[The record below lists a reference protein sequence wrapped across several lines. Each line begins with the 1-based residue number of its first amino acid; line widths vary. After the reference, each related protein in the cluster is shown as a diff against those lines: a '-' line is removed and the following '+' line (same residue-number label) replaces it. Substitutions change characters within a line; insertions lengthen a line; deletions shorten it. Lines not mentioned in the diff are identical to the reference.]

1 MGRET
6 RYKISNWTFQWNSFF
21 LWAVSGL
28 VIWKTCAGC
37 LAVGDMSQTINE
49 QVCPDFVP
57 TERGG
62 PGPVKLLAIARLFS
76 FQTLSGSQT
85 WDGGSLSRTVD
96 LGSVDCSAEPRLH
109 NGWGRLRPHRPFTRN
124 SKSKIK
130 FQPIKVPP
138 ARAADRNPKKEIWE
152 IRNAHPGSK
161 LEAST
166 TSTEML
172 TLEPISWKRSQS
184 LSKTRLTIKLLQS
197 FFKNRN
203 MSWKENRLASVGSS
217 RRSVDPTLIN
227 SSFRLYLH
235 ISSWDFF
242 LLDSFFHLKMSK
254 HQLLCCYSCW
264 LV

>member
-1 MGRET
+1 
-6 RYKISNWTFQWNSFF
+6 
-21 LWAVSGL
+21 
-28 VIWKTCAGC
+28 
-37 LAVGDMSQTINE
+37 MSQTINE

-172 TLEPISWKRSQS
+172 TLEPISWKRSQF

-197 FFKNRN
+197 F
-203 MSWKENRLASVGSS
+203 
-217 RRSVDPTLIN
+217 
-227 SSFRLYLH
+227 
-235 ISSWDFF
+235 
-242 LLDSFFHLKMSK
+242 LKTETCLGRK
-254 HQLLCCYSCW
+254 ADWH
-264 LV
+264 

>member
-1 MGRET
+1 MG
-6 RYKISNWTFQWNSFF
+6 W
-21 LWAVSGL
+21 LSGRL
-28 VIWKTCAGC
+28 VLDVWLLVTLVTCPKPLMNRFAQI
-37 LAVGDMSQTINE
+37 LSQRSE
-49 QVCPDFVP
+49 VV
-57 TERGG
+57 RV
-62 PGPVKLLAIARLFS
+62 PVKLLAIARLFS

-96 LGSVDCSAEPRLH
+96 LGSVDCSAEPPLH
-109 NGWGRLRPHRPFTRN
+109 NGWGRLRTHRPFTRN

-172 TLEPISWKRSQS
+172 TLEPISWKRSQF

-197 FFKNRN
+197 FF
-203 MSWKENRLASVGSS
+203 
-217 RRSVDPTLIN
+217 
-227 SSFRLYLH
+227 
-235 ISSWDFF
+235 
-242 LLDSFFHLKMSK
+242 
-254 HQLLCCYSCW
+254 
-264 LV
+264 